1 MQVLSTTVSPVPSYA
16 TRPIPPPLVLHDS
29 LPPSFPPETLTL
41 TCRKIRCCGGEPCK
55 NCEKS
60 SKPCEYE
67 PVPDEVNKATRQK
80 KAMSRAARVPSQTPS
95 HQHIAPPPPYYGA
108 PAPMYDNSYLAVPT
122 VTRLGHRRTSSAPDF
137 FTLTNQHQAQ
147 QQHTVSS
154 PLMYD
159 NGHQFNAPH
168 TTQGWMSNDMN
179 NAQYDQSVMPQVP
192 DYQTYHA
199 GPQVYS
205 SYSSWSSNDTHH
217 SSNSG
222 MHSSGSQHSTHT
234 GMTPSMSVPD
244 LTQYMNVPVHSVH
257 PGHNPHTPRHPHQ
270 SLSIDSSSTL
280 SSVPTM
286 SSPNTPGYYSGDQ
299 YTGPSADLSSFPTTF
314 GSMGINNHLSTSPT
328 LAPEYKHSKDLVG
341 LGISQHSNQVTPT
354 QRNPLQPS
362 IMEPSLSDQF
372 YVAY

>member
-1 MQVLSTTVSPVPSYA
+1 M
-16 TRPIPPPLVLHDS
+16 
-29 LPPSFPPETLTL
+29 LTY
-41 TCRKIRCCGGEPCK
+41 RKIRCCGGEPCK

-60 SKPCEYE
+60 GKPCEYE

-80 KAMSRAARVPSQTPS
+80 KAMSRAARVPSQTPA
-95 HQHIAPPPPYYGA
+95 HQHTAPPPPYYGV
-108 PAPMYDNSYLAVPT
+108 PAPVYDTSYLAVPT
-122 VTRLGHRRTSSAPDF
+122 VTRLGHRRSSSAPDF
-137 FTLTNQHQAQ
+137 WTLNNQHHVQQQQQ

-159 NGHQFNAPH
+159 NSNQWSAPH
-168 TTQGWMSNDMN
+168 TTQGWVSNDMN
-179 NAQYDQSVMPQVP
+179 NVQYDQSVMPQVP
-192 DYQTYHA
+192 DYQTYQA
-199 GPQVYS
+199 APEAYS

-222 MHSSGSQHSTHT
+222 MQSNGSHHSTHSSLGHT

-244 LTQYMNVPVHSVH
+244 LSQYMNVPVHPVH
-257 PGHNPHTPRHPHQ
+257 SGHHPLTPRHPHQ

-286 SSPNTPGYYSGDQ
+286 SSPNTPAYYSSNEQ
-299 YTGPSADLSSFPTTF
+299 YSGPSADLSFPAAF
-314 GSMGINNHLSTSPT
+314 GSMGINNHSSTSPT
-328 LAPEYKHSKDLVG
+328 LAPEYKHPKDLVG
-341 LGISQHSNQVTPT
+341 LGISQQSNQTTPT